1 MVIPSWHTGKLSI
14 GETTRGNHLI
24 PPAQPAQAESS
35 AGWWGVRRCAQLL
48 QGKIRSIPSPPTSM
62 TQLGTS
68 APSLVLLCCS
78 LDLSPCQFHLLIQH
92 STSLTKRA
100 ACCQVIRLN
109 CWSNAAP
116 SAKIS
121 RMGRCGG
128 KEAWSLLAKCN
139 TREEKEGNQDHSCW
153 FRGN

>member
-1 MVIPSWHTGKLSI
+1 MVIPNWHTGKLSI

-24 PPAQPAQAESS
+24 PPAQPAQRVLQGDEEFS
-35 AGWWGVRRCAQLL
+35 AAAQLL
-48 QGKIRSIPSPPTSM
+48 QGKIRSISCPPTSM
-62 TQLGTS
+62 AQLWTS

-78 LDLSPCQFHLLIQH
+78 LDLSPCRFHLLTQH

-121 RMGRCGG
+121 RMGRWGG

-139 TREEKEGNQDHSCW
+139 AGGEKEGNQDHSCW